1 MIKKHLHKF
10 NIIRIIFSLLFL
22 LSVGKLFYRS
32 ISKTTGLEILIWL
45 PTAILLFALAL
56 FTPSKTISKYSR
68 DVMSNSIQLLIGLSL
83 TITSIWLL
91 NKSRNNS
98 DVIFQVKYFNE
109 ASLYIEFREN
119 MTFKARE
126 SNMFDSEI
134 VYGNYEINDSILILS
149 NAVRFGNAKLND
161 SLTINKQ
168 GIKFELEST
177 YRNINQ
183 GIMKFK

>member
-1 MIKKHLHKF
+1 
-10 NIIRIIFSLLFL
+10 
-22 LSVGKLFYRS
+22 
-32 ISKTTGLEILIWL
+32 
-45 PTAILLFALAL
+45 
-56 FTPSKTISKYSR
+56 
-68 DVMSNSIQLLIGLSL
+68 
-83 TITSIWLL
+83 
-91 NKSRNNS
+91 
-98 DVIFQVKYFNE
+98 
-109 ASLYIEFREN
+109 